1 METDDEARLIARF
14 QLLARIASGLVVL
27 VSLMVLVG
35 WALDIEALKTVLPG
49 LKAMNPGGTAVGFLL
64 ACAALWLMVR
74 PGFVARRRLAQA
86 LAACVVLMAVLR
98 LAGYATGW
106 DNGPDRWLFRHELEQ
121 DVPPNRMAPNTAACF
136 LFCGLALTLLDLRW
150 RRNIRPA
157 DFLALSAAVIALL
170 AIIGYM
176 YSTVSL
182 IGIKS
187 FIPMA
192 LNSAVAFALLSA
204 GILCARPADGLMA
217 IVASPAT
224 GGVMARRLLPVTILI
239 PAFMGGLRWYAQQH
253 GIFDELMG
261 LSLFVLTNIIVFGVL
276 IWWNAASLNRTDDRL
291 QRARKAAEAAS
302 GAKSSFLANMSHE
315 IRTPMNGIIGMTELL
330 LNTDLTAE
338 QREYQNIVKSSAD
351 SLLSVLNDILDFSK
365 IEAGK
370 LELEQLPFDLRE
382 TIGTTLHTLASRAA
396 AKGLE
401 LAVHIP
407 PDVPNDFVGDASRLR
422 QIIVNLVGNAIKF
435 TSRGEVVVVVESEFV
450 GQTGVGLRVAVRDTG
465 IGIPPEKQV
474 KIFEAFSQADA
485 STTREYGGTG
495 LGLAITSQLVQ
506 IMGGRVWLESRPGKG
521 STFYFTAR
529 FPQAPQPLQ
538 SKVAALETLHDLPVL
553 IVDDNDTNRLICR
566 ELINNWGMKSTS
578 AGGGQEALAAMRRAS
593 DSGQPFRLVLLD
605 VMMPIM
611 DGFDTLKLMHEIPHF
626 DNTTVIMLSS
636 AGRSEDRRRA
646 AELGVARCLTKPV
659 TQSQLFNAISQSLGT
674 AVSESRPFVSMNDRP
689 SDFVPRRIL
698 LTEDG
703 VVNQK
708 VANEL
713 LTKRGHFVTI
723 ANNGQEALKVL
734 QDKEFDLIL
743 MDVQMPIMDGFA
755 ATAAIREN
763 EKGSQRHLPIIA
775 MTAHA
780 MAGDRER
787 CLNAG
792 MDAYVSKPFR
802 PSELFRAVEQ
812 IQSSKIEM
820 PMQTDGAADQS
831 AISPL
836 TNVSPAPPAEEPAF
850 DRAEA
855 LERVGGSE
863 AILQELVE
871 LFRVECAKQM
881 AEIRERREAGDL
893 PGLGRAAHTL
903 KGSVGIF
910 AAQAAFDAALRI
922 EQMGR
927 DGDASQYDDAWA
939 DLVREINRLSSAFD
953 REFTGSTHA

>member
-1 METDDEARLIARF
+1 
-14 QLLARIASGLVVL
+14 VVL
-27 VSLMVLVG
+27 VSLLVLVG

-64 ACAALWLMVR
+64 ASAALWLLVR
-74 PGFVARRRLAQA
+74 PGSVARRRVAQA
-86 LAACVVLMAVLR
+86 LAAGVVLVAVLR

-121 DVPPNRMAPNTAACF
+121 YVPPNRMAPNTAACF
-136 LFCGLALTLLDLRW
+136 LFCGLALALLDVRW

-157 DFLALSAAVIALL
+157 EFLAFCAAMISLL

-182 IGIKS
+182 IGIRS

-217 IVASPAT
+217 IITSPAA

-276 IWWNAASLNRTDDRL
+276 IWWNAASLNRTDARL

-407 PDVPNDFVGDASRLR
+407 PDVPNDLIGDAGRLR
-422 QIIVNLVGNAIKF
+422 QIVVNLVGNAIKF
-435 TSRGEVVVVVESEFV
+435 TSRGEVVVDVEAEFL
-450 GQTGVGLRVAVRDTG
+450 GEIGVGLRFAVRDTG
-465 IGIPPEKQV
+465 IGIAPEKLAKV
-474 KIFEAFSQADA
+474 FEAFSQADA

-495 LGLAITSQLVQ
+495 LGLAITSQLVRM
-506 IMGGRVWLESRPGKG
+506 MGGRVWVKSQLGKG
-521 STFYFTAR
+521 SIFYFTAR
-529 FPQAPQPLQ
+529 FPRAPQPLQ
-538 SKVAALETLHDLPVL
+538 AASAALETLYDLPVL
-553 IVDDNDTNRLICR
+553 IVDDNDTNRLICQ

-578 AGGGQEALAAMRRAS
+578 AANGQDALAAMCRAAEA
-593 DSGQPFRLVLLD
+593 GMPFRLVLLD
-605 VMMPIM
+605 VMMPGM
-611 DGFDTLKLMHEIPHF
+611 DGFETLKRMHETPHF
-626 DNTTVIMLSS
+626 ENTTVIMLSS
-636 AGRSEDRRRA
+636 AGRSEDKRRA

-659 TQSQLFNAISQSLGT
+659 TQSQLFNSIAQSLGT
-674 AVSESRPFVSMNDRP
+674 AVADARPFVTIHDRP
-689 SDFVPRRIL
+689 NDFVPRRIL

-708 VANEL
+708 VACEL
-713 LTKRGHFVTI
+713 LSKRGHSVTI
-723 ANNGQEALKVL
+723 ANNGQEALKAL
-734 QDKEFDLIL
+734 KDQNFDLIL
-743 MDVQMPIMDGFA
+743 MDIQMPIMDGFA
-755 ATAAIREN
+755 ATKAIREN
-763 EKGSQRHLPIIA
+763 EKGSQRHIPIIA

-802 PSELFRAVEQ
+802 PPELFRAVEQ
-812 IQSSKIEM
+812 IQSSKVATQ
-820 PMQTDGAADQS
+820 MQTEAAAGQS

-836 TNVSPAPPAEEPAF
+836 ANAPVAPDDEPAF

-871 LFRVECAKQM
+871 LFRVECPKQM
-881 AEIRERREAGDL
+881 AEIRERKEAGDL
-893 PGLGRAAHTL
+893 PGLDRAAHTL

-922 EQMGR
+922 ELMGR
-927 DGDASQYDDAWA
+927 NGDACEFDEAWA
-939 DLVREINRLSSAFD
+939 SLVREIDRLSSAFD
-953 REFTGSTHA
+953 HEFTGRVHA